1 MLRLSEMLAILL
13 LAVACQQPPAAPP
26 PEPAVAVLEGE
37 GAKIQQDWM
46 EARVRAKA
54 QHPPPKKAAAQGS
67 RDLGRIMMKRSLGLE
82 TEPPRGP
89 VNAKVTGILQREGYR
104 IEKIAFESRPNFW
117 ATAHL
122 YVPDGDGPFPVILNP
137 HGHWGWKKTEPVVQ
151 TRLISQ
157 ARSGYVAM
165 IVDSPGGSY
174 EGGRPVERRQ
184 QGSHNDWRLAMSA
197 GTATGIYVWDL
208 MRALD
213 YLETRPEADMSNVGI
228 TGASGGGTATVYTFA
243 VDPRID
249 CAVPVVYATSLE
261 VNPHNG
267 CLCNHIPGT
276 LRIGD
281 RADVLALRVPAPVLV
296 IGATDDQEFPPE
308 GTILTGEKMKVL
320 WGIEDAADQVSAIV
334 FPGPHDYGKAMRE
347 AAMGFFDLHLKAKGD
362 GSPVPEPEIKTEPPD
377 AAELV
382 VLPEWPAG
390 SLTMLDLARAAIN
403 SPKTARLG
411 PFWEGAELEPKN
423 PASEVV
429 KEDEEREWLRCR
441 AEGMIDVPVVLWKA
455 KGTPRG
461 LLYLFDDAGKER
473 AAERFGA
480 RALAAAGFEC
490 VAVDLPG
497 IGELAGIDQ
506 RLANYLGSGPMPIAA
521 THFKYLNGLLQLE
534 RPQWKELPIGILAA
548 GPCMTTALLLKPSW
562 NEVGARQ
569 AVCLDALQSWEE
581 VFDRE
586 TTMLAAQPF
595 AAQSK
600 NLAGLRRAQQTPTIT
615 AFRDQPEPD
624 WRGALEKAMPP
635 R

>member
-1 MLRLSEMLAILL
+1 MAILDGQGAEL
-13 LAVACQQPPAAPP
+13 QQAW
-26 PEPAVAVLEGE
+26 
-37 GAKIQQDWM
+37 I
-46 EARVRAKA
+46 EARVHSMAMRT
-54 QHPPPKKAAAQGS
+54 PPKQMAAGGVKVDGRRYLM
-67 RDLGRIMMKRSLGLE
+67 RDLGLE

-89 VNAKVTGILQREGYR
+89 VNARVTGILQREGYR

-122 YVPDGDGPFPVILNP
+122 YVPDGEGPFPVILNP

-151 TRLISQ
+151 MRLISQ
-157 ARSGYVAM
+157 AKSGYVAM

-184 QGSHNDWRLAMSA
+184 QGSHNDFRLAMSA

-213 YLETRPEADMSNVGI
+213 YLESRPEADTTRVGI

-243 VDPRID
+243 VDARID

-281 RADVLALRVPAPVLV
+281 RADLLFLRAPAPVFV

-308 GTILTGEKMKVL
+308 GTIRTGEKLKAL
-320 WGIEDAADQVSAIV
+320 WNVEGAADAVSAKV

-347 AAMGFFDLHLKAKGD
+347 AAMGFFNLHLKGVGD

-382 VLPEWPAG
+382 VLPEWPAD
-390 SLTMLDLARAAIN
+390 SLTMLQVARAALK
-403 SPKTARLG
+403 SPRVGRVG
-411 PFWEGAELEPKN
+411 PFWEGAEIKATN
-423 PASEVV
+423 PASAMV
-429 KEDEEREWLRCR
+429 KEDAEREWLRCT
-441 AEGMIDVPVVLWKA
+441 ANGMIDIPAVVWKA
-455 KGTPRG
+455 QGTPRG
-461 LLYLFDDAGKER
+461 LLYLLDDAGKEQ
-473 AAERFGA
+473 AAARFDA
-480 RALAAAGFEC
+480 RALAAAGFVC

-506 RLANYLGSGPMPIAA
+506 RLTTYIGSGPMPIAA
-521 THFKYLNGLLQLE
+521 THLTYLNGLLLLD
-534 RPQWKELPIGILAA
+534 RPSWSDLPIGILAS
-548 GPCMTTALLLKPSW
+548 GPCMTTAMLLKPTW
-562 NEVGARQ
+562 DEIGAKH
-569 AVCLDALQSWEE
+569 AVCLDALESWEE
-581 VFDRE
+581 IFDRE
-586 TTMLAAQPF
+586 TNVLAAQPF
-595 AAQSK
+595 AAQSRA
-600 NLAGLRRAQQTPTIT
+600 LAGLRKHSKLQATL
-615 AFRDQPEPD
+615 AFRDDPEPD
-624 WRGALEKAMPP
+624 WRGPLDAAMPP